1 MTVEAPRRYTARLQD
16 DLLQDLREAAPAPA
30 SSSVPDAAGATPS
43 PPQPPGAAA
52 MEVRVTP
59 RTWAGPTA
67 ALSPDGT
74 AVVLG
79 IGPVQIRFGRYGR

>member
-1 MTVEAPRRYTARLQD
+1 MTVEAPRRKVTRLQD

-30 SSSVPDAAGATPS
+30 SPSAPAATAAPS
-43 PPQPPGAAA
+43 PSPAGAAA

-67 ALSPDGT
+67 GLTPDGT
-74 AVVLG
+74 AVVIG
-79 IGPVQIRFGRYGR
+79 IGPVHIRFGRYGR